1 MNEGLKLWCV
11 SLNEQRVGCVDVVVK
26 YVHCI
31 QWTSVSHRAT
41 AAAKT
46 HVCRTDFMSL
56 HKIEVQGDVQGSAD
70 TNIETCKSTSPKTF
84 SISHQGIGT
93 LAVSGGNS
101 NIFIMSV
108 YESKTKPTSLKDV
121 FH

>member
-1 MNEGLKLWCV
+1 M
-11 SLNEQRVGCVDVVVK
+11 
-26 YVHCI
+26 
-31 QWTSVSHRAT
+31 
-41 AAAKT
+41 T
-46 HVCRTDFMSL
+46 HVCQTDFLSL
-56 HKIEVQGDVQGSAD
+56 HIIEVQGDVQGSAY
-70 TNIETCKSTSPKTF
+70 TNLVETCKSTSPKTF

>member
-1 MNEGLKLWCV
+1 M
-11 SLNEQRVGCVDVVVK
+11 DVVVK
-26 YVHCI
+26 CVQCI
-31 QWTSVSHRAT
+31 QLTSVSHRAT
-41 AAAKT
+41 AAEMS
-46 HVCRTDFMSL
+46 HVCQIDLMSL
-56 HKIEVQGDVQGSAD
+56 HKTEVQGDVQGSAG
-70 TNIETCKSTSPKTF
+70 TNLETCKSTSPKTL